1 MDPHPALTAHLPG
14 FAIAPGQTDVLTVV
28 VVVFLLA
35 MILVVGN
42 FYLRLHAL
50 PERMAHRA
58 NRIQLEIVA
67 VLALISLF
75 THNHF
80 FWIAALLLA
89 FIEFPD
95 ISTPAAS
102 VARSL
107 EKLGPIERSLEKL
120 ASSAERQAIAHEPI
134 PADAGLRPIPT
145 EARPQEPKEPST

>member
-1 MDPHPALTAHLPG
+1 MEPHPALTAHLPDSLPRPVRRSCSRRG
-14 FAIAPGQTDVLTVV
+14 CGLPAGSD
-28 VVVFLLA
+28 
-35 MILVVGN
+35 LVVGN

-50 PERMAHRA
+50 PEQMAHRA

-75 THNHF
+75 THNHL

-95 ISTPAAS
+95 ISTPVAS
-102 VARSL
+102 VAHSL

-120 ASSAERQAIAHEPI
+120 ANSAERQAIDHEPM
-134 PADAGLRPIPT
+134 PT
-145 EARPQEPKEPST
+145 EARPRSIATEARSQPPEEPSA